1 MNMFLRKLESQ
12 IEGSLF
18 GGKIIMLLWPR
29 QVGKTTLVEKIL
41 EKKEWEKKVIRFTG
55 DKLED
60 QTRVSWENWNMLESN
75 IHGADIIFID
85 EAQKIPNISNTLKI
99 LIDTYKDKKQIIV
112 TWSSSVHLLD
122 LTQEPLTGRKR
133 VFMMFGI
140 SAMEIQES
148 FNTLILDRKKTEL
161 LIYGSYPAVLSEE
174 WLSEKKEI
182 LWELASSNLYRDI
195 LEFQQ
200 IRNSWV
206 IVKLLKLLALQ
217 IGKELSLHR
226 IAKDLG
232 IDMKTVDRYID
243 LLEKS
248 YIVFRL
254 PPFYRNKRKEISKA
268 HKIYFYD
275 LWIRNAILNNFNT
288 LENRSDLWDIWEN
301 FLMIERM
308 KKNSYERSQ
317 YNKYFWK
324 SYAQQE
330 IDYIEEIGEEVSAYE
345 YKWKEKKVS
354 IPSGF
359 KKEYWDLTFKVIH
372 SENYLEFIL

>member
-1 MNMFLRKLESQ
+1 
-12 IEGSLF
+12 
-18 GGKIIMLLWPR
+18 MLLWPR